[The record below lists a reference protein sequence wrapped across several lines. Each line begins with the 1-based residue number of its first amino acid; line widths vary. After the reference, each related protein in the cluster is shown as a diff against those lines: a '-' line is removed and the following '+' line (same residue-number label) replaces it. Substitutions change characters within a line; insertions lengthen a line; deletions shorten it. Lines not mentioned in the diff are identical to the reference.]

1 MQYTVCY
8 AAYGAMIVDANS
20 PEEAIEIITEECDIS
35 DNYDD
40 FEVTSVIDETGHEI
54 VY

>member
-8 AAYGAMIVDANS
+8 AAYGAMIVDADS
-20 PEEAIEIITEECDIS
+20 SEDAIEIVTEECDIS

-40 FEVTSVIDETGHEI
+40 FEITSVIDETGRRI
-54 VY
+54 SC

>member
-20 PEEAIEIITEECDIS
+20 SEDAIEIVTEECDVS
-35 DNYDD
+35 DSFND
-40 FEVTSVIDETGHEI
+40 FEVTSVVDETGRRI
-54 VY
+54 FY